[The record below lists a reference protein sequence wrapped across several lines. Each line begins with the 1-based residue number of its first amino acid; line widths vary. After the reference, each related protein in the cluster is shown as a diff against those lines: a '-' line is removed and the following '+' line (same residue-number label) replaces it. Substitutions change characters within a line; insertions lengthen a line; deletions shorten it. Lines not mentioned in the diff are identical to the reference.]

1 MAVNLSRKLK
11 FILFGLLPFSILI
24 FFVATGYHH
33 VPVDM
38 TLGSCIKDYTS
49 PSTYMKRPSP
59 LQTLDFEL
67 EGDRVLVCYGSP
79 SARER
84 KVFGGIVP
92 YDRLWR
98 FGANEPTRLYT
109 STDLVIGEVVVPK
122 GRYSVYAIPG
132 EYSWEVFISTS
143 TFHWG
148 NVINRS
154 VRENEIGSF
163 DIQPESNDSFVES
176 FTIRFEEAELLVEWE
191 NTRLRIPVTNIREG

>member
-1 MAVNLSRKLK
+1 MAINSRKALK
-11 FILFGLLPFSILI
+11 FTLFGLIPFSMLI
-24 FFVATGYHH
+24 FFVATGYHY

-38 TLGSCIKDYTS
+38 TLGSCIMDYTS
-49 PSTYMKRPSP
+49 PSTYMERSSP
-59 LQTLDFEL
+59 LQTLDLEL

-132 EYSWEVFISTS
+132 ENSWEVFISTS

-148 NVINRS
+148 NVINRG
-154 VRENEIGSF
+154 VREQEIGSF
-163 DIQPESNDSFVES
+163 DIQPEYNNTFVES
-176 FTIRFEEAELLVEWE
+176 FTIRFEDAELLVEWE
-191 NTRLRIPVTNIREG
+191 NTRLRIPVTNIGEG